1 MVSGPLLSFPP
12 PEGKPGTHSL
22 LFCSSQQ
29 SSSWQRGLGSR
40 GSRLGAWMVLGS
52 QGKGCCFFFFFLI
65 IFSFLTMSRLRCS
78 EGFFSSCGKWGL
90 LYRCGARFPIAVAS
104 LVAECRQEGAG
115 SVVVA
120 QMPCGMWD
128 LPGPGI
134 EPMSPAL
141 PGAFFTTEPAR
152 KPRAAFQI
160 NSSRAGTFWT
170 ASGAIKCMYN
180 V

>member
-1 MVSGPLLSFPP
+1 
-12 PEGKPGTHSL
+12 
-22 LFCSSQQ
+22 
-29 SSSWQRGLGSR
+29 
-40 GSRLGAWMVLGS
+40 
-52 QGKGCCFFFFFLI
+52 
-65 IFSFLTMSRLRCS
+65 MSRLRCS

-90 LYRCGARFPIAVAS
+90 LYRCGAWFPVAVAS
-104 LVAECRQEGAG
+104 LAERRQEGAG

-120 QMPCGMWD
+120 QLPWGMWD

-134 EPMSPAL
+134 ELMSSTL

-170 ASGAIKCMYN
+170 ASGAIKCVCN